1 MLMTLDVGN
10 TNITAGVFD
19 HDDLKATFRL
29 TTKTPRTSDEL
40 GMVLWTMLSTRLIDS
55 SLIHDVVISS
65 VVPKI
70 MHSLESAVL
79 KYFHCTP
86 LIIGPGVKTG
96 ISVNSEN
103 PKEVG
108 ADRIVNVA
116 AAYHLYHEA
125 CLVIDF
131 GTATTYD
138 YISSKGV
145 FEYTVISPGI
155 EIAAQA
161 LWSMTAKLPEIEI
174 NKPERVLAKNT
185 VTGMQSGLV
194 YGYIGQVEYLVRKIK
209 AELNQPQLKVIAT
222 GGLGRI
228 LVKET
233 DCIDEYDPDLAF
245 KGMKIIYDKNQKG
258 SRE

>member
-1 MLMTLDVGN
+1 M
-10 TNITAGVFD
+10 
-19 HDDLKATFRL
+19 
-29 TTKTPRTSDEL
+29 
-40 GMVLWTMLSTRLIDS
+40 
-55 SLIHDVVISS
+55 
-65 VVPKI
+65 
-70 MHSLESAVL
+70 
-79 KYFHCTP
+79 
-86 LIIGPGVKTG
+86 
-96 ISVNSEN
+96 
-103 PKEVG
+103 
-108 ADRIVNVA
+108 
-116 AAYHLYHEA
+116 
-125 CLVIDF
+125 IDF